1 MKKKQLTA
9 MFLLTAV
16 LTGCSSMGNT
26 EGNLEESKTE
36 AETDAEADVE
46 AEAGETEAGA
56 EGEAG
61 DAEAEDAGTSAGG
74 AVDKSVMENVSGDG
88 EERQIALQGEITQG
102 RILLEDEEAFYIC
115 GTERIRRIEKDG
127 SASRILWEKGEDAR
141 EPLIVMEGRGVLL
154 GDSIYF
160 LEEAQGEMDGLTGVY
175 GRCLSAVRTD
185 GTEYRRITELEDFP
199 QAFYYCGDALY
210 LESNGSV
217 KRCPVTKD
225 GSFASPEEVEEI
237 SFEGLPG
244 EYSPVLAMRSGS
256 RYVSALESLHTFG
269 YYLAENEKIEVVAID
284 PETGEERKLMPDG
297 RFRSFN
303 RDYFLLGKYG
313 EGQEELY
320 LVDTESFETSLLA
333 VYENENYPGGI
344 RVLDMDEEYVYV
356 VAENAGDSKKK
367 DFQEENDIYE
377 EINLKTK
384 ERRELFRLGK
394 KPGLKGDFYF
404 YAGSVIFQEG
414 YAYYAD
420 EKDYKLFLAR
430 RSLKEPGEVQ
440 ILGDAFYDSGISRV
454 GTVES
459 YFEEIHSETRP
470 EFVLE
475 EIDLERLVVDER
487 YQGAEKIN
495 RVLTAYQDSIIS
507 YGKDPEDIKW
517 REEEIA
523 AWEGD
528 DIPYSLSYSYSSY
541 PSRITYFDGERF
553 SFYQQDYDYTGGAHG
568 MPFWVGFTFDLNT
581 GERLLLSDVIENS
594 EEELK
599 EIVTRYFE
607 DYMSQTPDGF
617 WEDALTT
624 VKDGTDFSSDFYLTE
639 EGICFYFEPYAL
651 ACYAAGFQ
659 QVTIPYEEFELKIPV
674 KG

>member
-1 MKKKQLTA
+1 MRKKQLTA
-9 MFLLTAV
+9 LFLLTAV
-16 LTGCSSMGNT
+16 LTGCGGMGNT

-36 AETDAEADVE
+36 AEIDAEADGE
-46 AEAGETEAGA
+46 AEAGDTEA
-56 EGEAG
+56 
-61 DAEAEDAGTSAGG
+61 DAEAEDAGASADG
-74 AVDKSVMENVSGDG
+74 AVDQSVMENVGGDG

-210 LESNGSV
+210 LESNGLV

-225 GSFASPEEVEEI
+225 GSPASSGEVEEI

-303 RDYFLLGKYG
+303 RDYFLFGKYG

-356 VAENAGDSKKK
+356 VAENAGGSRENNSQENN
-367 DFQEENDIYE
+367 FQEETNIYE

-384 ERRELFRLGK
+384 ERIELFQLGK
-394 KPGLKGDFYF
+394 KPGLKGYFYF

-414 YAYYAD
+414 YAYYA
-420 EKDYKLFLAR
+420 EEQDYKMYLAR
-430 RSLKEPGEVQ
+430 RSLEEPGEVQ
-440 ILGDAFYDSGISRV
+440 ILGDAFYDSGISQI
-454 GTVES
+454 GAVES

-475 EIDLERLVVDER
+475 EIDLERLVVDEK
-487 YQGAEKIN
+487 YQGAAAIN

-541 PSRITYFDGERF
+541 PSEIMYFDGERF
-553 SFYQQDYDYTGGAHG
+553 SFFQQDYDYTGGAHG
-568 MPFWVGFTFDLNT
+568 MPLWVGFTFDLNS
-581 GERLLLSDVIENS
+581 GERLLLSDVIGNS

-599 EIVTRYFE
+599 EIVVGYFD
-607 DYMSQTPDGF
+607 DYISQMPDAF

-624 VKDGTDFSSDFYLTE
+624 VRDGTDLSSDFYLTE

-659 QVTIPYEEFELKIPV
+659 QVTIPYEEFEMKIPV